1 MLVVLSENHY
11 VDDYER
17 KTHPVMKKIYIFKE
31 VIEMKEMFGKGFGLI
46 CGIWGGFASINFL
59 DELLPEDKQV
69 YQGRNK
75 PEKEES
81 DFEEES

>member
-1 MLVVLSENHY
+1 
-11 VDDYER
+11 
-17 KTHPVMKKIYIFKE
+17 
-31 VIEMKEMFGKGFGLI
+31 MKEMFGKGFGLI
-46 CGIWGGFASINFL
+46 CGTWAGFAAINFL

>member
-1 MLVVLSENHY
+1 MSGIEDFLN
-11 VDDYER
+11 DYFNTYR
-17 KTHPVMKKIYIFKE
+17 TT
-31 VIEMKEMFGKGFGLI
+31 
-46 CGIWGGFASINFL
+46 S
-59 DELLPEDKQV
+59 EDKQV

>member
-1 MLVVLSENHY
+1 
-11 VDDYER
+11 
-17 KTHPVMKKIYIFKE
+17 
-31 VIEMKEMFGKGFGLI
+31 MKEMFGKGFGLI
-46 CGIWGGFASINFL
+46 CGIWGGIAAINFL

-69 YQGRNK
+69 CQGRNK

>member
-1 MLVVLSENHY
+1 
-11 VDDYER
+11 
-17 KTHPVMKKIYIFKE
+17 
-31 VIEMKEMFGKGFGLI
+31 MKEMFGKGFGLI
-46 CGIWGGFASINFL
+46 CGIWSGFAAINFL
-59 DELLPEDKQV
+59 YELLPEDKQV